1 MKTSSRRD
9 FFKKATLGVVT
20 ATVMPAVVEAE
31 VISAPEILSESVKGA
46 NDRIRIA
53 VLGVNGRGQTHV
65 DEIMKISKEY
75 NVELAALCDPDMDI
89 LQKRTEKVKSKYG
102 KNTSFAR

>member
-65 DEIMKISKEY
+65 DEIMKISKEIMWNWLLY
-75 NVELAALCDPDMDI
+75 VIQIWIFC
-89 LQKRTEKVKSKYG
+89 KRGRKRLKANMEKISV
-102 KNTSFAR
+102 